1 MKTKLKKLSK
11 RTVSIILSVVMLVS
25 MAVVGMINAS
35 AYTVMANTKIYLLD
49 VDNWGQASFHYWG
62 NNWDELVDDLRDL
75 NWIKTRNI
83 HIIHEDL
90 SYLPDKDLSVYL
102 SIVYVIAMFWRQ
114 YPSTHHITF
123 FFNPEEKERIDA
135 VFRKEAEEVEKQYH
149 LIEKLHEMKLCGG
162 IDNPNSHSRI

>member
-1 MKTKLKKLSK
+1 MKEVVYSLEKEQIHNSEGAFVAQIPTIFSKKELTDYYGK
-11 RTVSIILSVVMLVS
+11 ELNIP
-25 MAVVGMINAS
+25 
-35 AYTVMANTKIYLLD
+35 D
-49 VDNWGQASFHYWG
+49 YWG

>member
-1 MKTKLKKLSK
+1 MKEVVYSLEIGQIHNSEEAIVAQIPAVFSK
-11 RTVSIILSVVMLVS
+11 QELTDYYGKELNIP
-25 MAVVGMINAS
+25 
-35 AYTVMANTKIYLLD
+35 D
-49 VDNWGQASFHYWG
+49 YWG

-83 HIIHEDL
+83 HIIHENL

-149 LIEKLHEMKLCGG
+149 LIEKLNEMKLCGE